1 VTEIAHPLEDT
12 RRTATAAV
20 LQQTLV
26 DLLDLG
32 LLAKQAHWNTIGPD
46 FRSIHEQLDEL
57 ACLARDSAD
66 TVAERTMT
74 LGVNPD
80 GRAATVSRQSRLSA
94 LPPGYLADCRAVEL
108 IVDILLTVVDGLRN
122 AVAETEST
130 DPVSQDL
137 LIGITA
143 AVERQYWMFQ
153 AQC

>member
-1 VTEIAHPLEDT
+1 VTEIAHPLEDAG
-12 RRTATAAV
+12 RMATAAV
-20 LQQTLV
+20 LQQALV

-57 ACLARDSAD
+57 ASLARDSAD
-66 TVAERTMT
+66 GVAERTMT

-80 GRAATVSRQSRLSA
+80 GRAATVSTHSRLGG
-94 LPPGYLADCRAVEL
+94 LPAGYLADCTAVEL
-108 IVDILLTVVDGLRN
+108 IVDILLTVVNGLRN
-122 AVAETEST
+122 AVTATESA

-143 AVERQYWMFQ
+143 AIEHQHWMFQ